1 MFKKLVPLVF
11 VVASATASFGG
22 QLPPTTTTTT
32 NNDPSLFL
40 GLTWT
45 FGGSGIGG
53 GTPGVTLKL
62 LSTNKRDAAAA
73 SAGVTYNFDGTFGCD
88 LGVGY
93 NTSDASMTF
102 GYDFC
107 KRGIQ
112 FGVGG
117 TKKPDT
123 VTTTSLP
130 PAPQG

>member
-11 VVASATASFGG
+11 VLASATASFAGDVF
-22 QLPPTTTTTT
+22 PPMTTTTTT

-45 FGGSGIGG
+45 FGGSGIGA

-62 LSTNKRDAAAA
+62 FSTNKRDAAAA
-73 SAGVTYNFDGTFGCD
+73 AAGVTYNFDGTFGCD
-88 LGVGY
+88 LGLGY
-93 NTSDASMTF
+93 NTSDASMTL

-112 FGVGG
+112 FGLGG

-123 VTTTSLP
+123 VTTTSD
-130 PAPQG
+130 PQG